1 MIYIYYLYQKE
12 KNIWLEKHVG
22 FIPKE
27 NWIVLTKEN
36 GDYNKENRDIIK
48 PLKMEEKLDKY
59 EHVILLDDDHKI
71 LKQSAEMLKDKAD
84 VFHVT
89 SALI

>member
-1 MIYIYYLYQKE
+1 MIYIYYLYQEE

-89 SALI
+89 SVLI

>member
-1 MIYIYYLYQKE
+1 MDCTYKR
-12 KNIWLEKHVG
+12 
-22 FIPKE
+22 
-27 NWIVLTKEN
+27 N